1 MTIVQ
6 AYKRTKP
13 YTHAFPDITLMF
25 EPNERGD
32 VVCSV
37 PEQSAVERL
46 LLVPTGFRVYG
57 PAADEL
63 VSALLSLA
71 QVPISA
77 PQAPAED
84 QSPYVLKDEQ
94 DGEIVVLDLRPMSDI
109 ELHAFA
115 DANGIKVHSAA
126 KGDKI
131 RDKIVAFLKSEG

>member
-13 YTHAFPDITLMF
+13 YMHAFPDITLMF

-32 VVCSV
+32 VVCDV
-37 PEQSAVERL
+37 PEQSAVDRL
-46 LLVPTGFRVYG
+46 LLVPTGFRLYG
-57 PAADEL
+57 QAADEP
-63 VSALLSLA
+63 VSALLA
-71 QVPISA
+71 QVPISV
-77 PQAPAED
+77 PQAPTED
-84 QSPYVLKDEQ
+84 ESPYVLKDEQ
-94 DGEIVVLDLRPMSDI
+94 DGEIVVLDLRPMSDV

-131 RDKIVAFLKSEG
+131 RDKIVAFLKSED